1 MPTQST
7 INKARKAKREGK
19 SPSTQAGA
27 FVKKEMDE
35 IRSGK
40 HGARSPK
47 QAIAIGLSEAR
58 RAGVKVPPAPRGS
71 KSARKKSADATVRRG
86 KKSATRSKA
95 ALKALKREPTSTG
108 SKSALSKHAHEAAH
122 HRGARSRH
130 ESAMKAVRTK
140 GKAGLRRAA
149 HKAAV
154 TREHHAHA

>member
-7 INKARKAKREGK
+7 VNKARKAKREGK
-19 SPSTQAGA
+19 SPSTQAGV

-58 RAGVKVPPAPRGS
+58 RAGVKVPPAPKGS
-71 KSARKKSADATVRRG
+71 KSAKKKSASTTAHRG
-86 KKSATRSKA
+86 KKSAKRS
-95 ALKALKREPTSTG
+95 T
-108 SKSALSKHAHEAAH
+108 SALSKHAHEAAH
-122 HRGARSRH
+122 HRSARSRH

-149 HKAAV
+149 HKAAM